1 MTSDFVCPSM
11 YWVDT
16 KEEKEKLIENY
27 KEALSKKDCKY
38 FKQGRGKCPFGNKCF
53 YLHALPD
60 GTKTDVGP
68 PPRQRRNF
76 CNNGDIEMLEV
87 SVFIK
92 PNGLSVNIYF
102 VFVSEN
108 YFMGLLRRK

>member
-1 MTSDFVCPSM
+1 M

-16 KEEKEKLIENY
+16 KEEKEKLITDY
-27 KEALSKKDCKY
+27 KGALSRKDCKY

-68 PPRQRRNF
+68 PPRQPRRQNHE
-76 CNNGDIEMLEV
+76 GDMDVLQV
-87 SVFIK
+87 S
-92 PNGLSVNIYF
+92 LSTFTIRF
-102 VFVSEN
+102 FTS
-108 YFMGLLRRK
+108 

>member
-1 MTSDFVCPSM
+1 M

-87 SVFIK
+87 KFRYSRF
-92 PNGLSVNIYF
+92 LSLLIHLFYF
-102 VFVSEN
+102 RELFCGIS
-108 YFMGLLRRK
+108 

>member
-1 MTSDFVCPSM
+1 M

-16 KEEKEKLIENY
+16 KEEKQKLIDSY
-27 KEALSKKDCKY
+27 KDALSKKDCKY

-68 PPRQRRNF
+68 PPRQRRNL

-87 SVFIK
+87 LCK
-92 PNGLSVNIYF
+92 T
-102 VFVSEN
+102 
-108 YFMGLLRRK
+108 